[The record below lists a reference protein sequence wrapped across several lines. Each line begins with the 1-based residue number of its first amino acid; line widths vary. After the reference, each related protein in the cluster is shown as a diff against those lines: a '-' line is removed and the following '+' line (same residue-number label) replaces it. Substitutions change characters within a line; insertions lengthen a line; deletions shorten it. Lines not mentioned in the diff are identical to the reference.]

1 MNIRHHEE
9 QVSSMAFREK
19 TAWISLISIAAI
31 YGAYFVSIIR
41 RHDTVHVGGL
51 LGTMVALVVVQ
62 TALKVAVAIQRPR
75 EARAQLDERE
85 RLIEL
90 RATHMAYAAI
100 SMALACVCFFGA
112 FEPPI
117 LFNTNALVFILVM
130 VELMRSVCQIVQ
142 YRRGA

>member
-1 MNIRHHEE
+1 MKIRHLEE
-9 QVSSMAFREK
+9 QVPSMAFREK

-41 RHDTVHVGGL
+41 RQDAGHVGGL
-51 LGTMVALVVVQ
+51 LGYVVALVVVQ

-75 EARAQLDERE
+75 DAQAQLDERE

-90 RATHMAYAAI
+90 KATHLAYSAI
-100 SMALACVCFFGA
+100 SMALACACLFGA

-117 LFNTNALVFILVM
+117 LFNTNALLFILVM
-130 VELMRSVCQIVQ
+130 VELMRSGCQIVQ